1 MTAFLRQDLSNL
13 SPYTI
18 EQIPYTIKLDANESP
33 FDLPQNVRISL
44 ATEIMGGLRFNRYPD
59 SDANH
64 LREKLASNLGLHK
77 NQLLVGTGSD
87 ELLQIIINTFVSK
100 NDTVLCPYPSFGM
113 YAVFTRI
120 AGGVPIDVPLD
131 ENFAYNLD
139 RFFHCVKKYAPKI
152 VFLCSPNNPTGNL
165 VNKEDILELLKG
177 YNGIVVLDEAY
188 VEFSGT
194 SLIRELVEYPNAIVL
209 RTFSKAFGLAGLRV
223 GYLAAN
229 KELAE
234 DLYRVKPPYNISNF
248 SQRAACIML
257 DHTDEIKERVSE
269 IISSR
274 EEMFGSFAKSNGL
287 KPYPSEANFILVR
300 FPDAKRIYNRLLE
313 NGILVRNFQNNVPL
327 GDCLRITVGEKHE
340 NLNLIISLQQI
351 MKEGL
356 NRS

>member
-1 MTAFLRQDLSNL
+1 MTAFLREDLSSL
-13 SPYTI
+13 TPYTV

-33 FDLPQNVRISL
+33 FDLPQSVRCAL
-44 ATEIMGGLRFNRYPD
+44 AAEIVGGLRFNRYPD
-59 SDANH
+59 SDAND
-64 LREKLASNLGLHK
+64 LREKLAGNLGLHK
-77 NQLLVGTGSD
+77 EQLMVGTGSD
-87 ELLQIIINTFVSK
+87 ELLQIIINAYVSR

-113 YAVFTRI
+113 YSVFTRI
-120 AGGVPIDVPLD
+120 SGGIPINVPLD
-131 ENFAYNLD
+131 GDFSYNLD
-139 RFFHCVKKYAPKI
+139 RFFHSIKKYAPKI

-165 VNKEDILELLKG
+165 VNKNEVLELLKG

-248 SQRAACIML
+248 SQRAACILL
-257 DHTDEIKERVSE
+257 DHSDEIKEKVSE
-269 IISSR
+269 IIISR
-274 EEMFGSFAKSNGL
+274 EDMFGSFNKINGL
-287 KPYPSEANFILVR
+287 KPYPSEANFVLVG
-300 FPDAKRIYNRLLE
+300 FPDAKRIYDRLLE
-313 NGILVRNFQNNVPL
+313 NGILVRNFQNSNVL
-327 GDCLRITVGEKHE
+327 DDCLRITVGEKHE

-351 MKEGL
+351 MKEGA
-356 NRS
+356 